1 MAKQPVYQLA
11 RFQENTQHE
20 NVYVNRLPAHLKS
33 HEFIKQAHK
42 HDFFLVVL
50 ITRGSGTHEIDFKK
64 YKVAPSTLFLM
75 QPGQMHYWQLSAD
88 IDGYVF
94 FHDRLFYEEL
104 SDSFKLSEFTFFR
117 SAQSEPYLKL
127 SQPVQKK
134 LAGWMQEMY
143 GEYKGER
150 PYRLQKIR
158 AFLQLFYLEV
168 AAAYKSGTR
177 PGKSRYLSALQEFE
191 KAVEQHFRETRSP
204 AYYAGLLKISEKHL
218 NRVCRESVNKTSTE
232 VISERVMLEARRLL
246 QADSASISDVAFLL
260 GFEDPSYFSR
270 FFRKHAGITP
280 LAFVKKVRI

>member
-1 MAKQPVYQLA
+1 M
-11 RFQENTQHE
+11 
-20 NVYVNRLPAHLKS
+20 PAHLKS
-33 HEFIKQAHK
+33 HEFIQQAHK

-64 YKVAPSTLFLM
+64 YRVTPSALFLM
-75 QPGQMHYWQLSAD
+75 QPGQMHNWQLSAD

-104 SDSFKLSEFTFFR
+104 SDSLKLSEFAFFR

-127 SQPVQKK
+127 SQTVQKK

-143 GEYKGER
+143 GEYKGDR

-158 AFLQLFYLEV
+158 AYLQLFYLEV
-168 AAAYKSGTR
+168 AAVYKSGTR
-177 PGKSRYLSALQEFE
+177 PGKLKYLSALQEFE

-204 AYYAGLLKISEKHL
+204 AYYAELLNISEKHL

-232 VISERVMLEARRLL
+232 VISERVVLEARRLL
-246 QADSASISDVAFLL
+246 QADTASISEVAFLL

-280 LAFVKKVRI
+280 LAFVKKVGP